1 MRKRDYRV
9 TLYLD
14 RDEKEMLRRNAKACG
29 MDDNSYLRQL
39 LTGHEP
45 RQAPDDRFWET
56 MDINKIDQVA
66 MNADNSVNMIAVMN
80 EARKWR
86 VFQNAIEK
94 EFLRPKRRDD
104 NGSD

>member
-56 MDINKIDQVA
+56 MDQRVLRQDRSGRHERRQLGQHDRGHERSQEVA
-66 MNADNSVNMIAVMN
+66 SVPECDREGVS
-80 EARKWR
+80 ETEEER
-86 VFQNAIEK
+86 
-94 EFLRPKRRDD
+94 
-104 NGSD
+104 